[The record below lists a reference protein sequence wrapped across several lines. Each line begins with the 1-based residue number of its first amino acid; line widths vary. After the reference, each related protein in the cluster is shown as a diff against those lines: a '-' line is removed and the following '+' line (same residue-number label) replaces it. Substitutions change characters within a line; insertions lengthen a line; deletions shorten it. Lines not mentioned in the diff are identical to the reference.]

1 MRSSW
6 SESLRLRSARSVC
19 RTRSPDI
26 CRFIY
31 QASIRMA
38 ASVMT
43 RPTSNPVVGD
53 DRRTREGYHAL
64 MRFRR
69 VACAVLTAVLV
80 SAAIASRMPLSA
92 QFDLETLRIIVV
104 SSREEAQRL
113 LERVRNGADFASL
126 ARSSSVDSSASDG
139 GLLGRIAISTLRP
152 DLQTV
157 LRGLV
162 AGQITPVVQ
171 IPTGFAFIRVEHE

>member
-1 MRSSW
+1 MRRSW

-19 RTRSPDI
+19 RTRRPEI
-26 CRFIY
+26 CRVMY

-53 DRRTREGYHAL
+53 DRRTPEGYHAL

-69 VACAVLTAVLV
+69 VACAAL
-80 SAAIASRMPLSA
+80 ASRMPLSA
-92 QFDLETLRIIVV
+92 QFDLQTLRVIVV
-104 SSREEAQRL
+104 SSREEAERL
-113 LERVRNGADFASL
+113 LERVRNGEDFAAL
-126 ARSSSVDSSASDG
+126 ARASSLDPSAADG

-157 LRGLV
+157 LRALN
-162 AGQITPVVQ
+162 AGQMTP
-171 IPTGFAFIRVEHE
+171 

>member
-19 RTRSPDI
+19 RTRRPDI

-69 VACAVLTAVLV
+69 VACAFLTAVLV
-80 SAAIASRMPLSA
+80 SAVLASRLPLSA
-92 QFDLETLRIIVV
+92 QFDVQTLRIIVV
-104 SSREEAQRL
+104 SDRDEAQRL
-113 LERVRNGADFASL
+113 LERVRNGEDFAAL
-126 ARSSSVDSSASDG
+126 ARASSLDPSASDG
-139 GLLGRIAISTLRP
+139 GLLGRVPISSLRP

-157 LRGLV
+157 LRGLNDTE
-162 AGQITPVVQ
+162 ITPV
-171 IPTGFAFIRVEHE
+171 